1 MGLREPGGA
10 SIRTLWAAVA
20 IGGAIGGSP
29 RVARAYTIASAVS
42 SGCHEAITGNAL
54 RAVRQELAT
63 AGPLAADRNEQALI
77 DDIEFPVPADL
88 NDLAAVTLLIG
99 VRDNDL
105 KGRQSNDLT
114 ELAFVHGDPN
124 LQREHC
130 LRSTDEDEP
139 DGSARAIA
147 DCRTFILERIGE
159 ALAGLD
165 PSGAPDPANRTVLP
179 VYLALRHRVD
189 ASLPTYYVRIGQAI
203 HAIEDSFTHTY
214 RTADGMQITAVL
226 NWVDDANGTLV
237 PKTDGPPHASE
248 LDRCDDPDDLRRQ
261 RHALATEA
269 ATAILRATLEP
280 QGGGAKKMVDATAV
294 VDTYLGYAA
303 GCTFDN
309 DWCDAPE
316 RKYGN
321 SRIGCAVGGGG
332 AATPLA
338 ACAAVV
344 VGLLLVS
351 RRRRARRR
359 GRTGAVLGAAIL
371 LAALGGSRALGQSPP
386 GAEHPD
392 SPAAT
397 ENQTATP
404 APTDAPPIR
413 WGASLSGAASVNHGG
428 LAAAAGARARL
439 GKHWVL
445 GLDAEWNPWYALNGA
460 STIRAGA
467 FNGYGTAILRIP
479 LAYQRFD
486 LRTTFNLGT
495 SVLLIDLYG
504 APKWTTGLFVG
515 FRPLGIEWAITRR
528 LFLIFDPLGYAL
540 PVPQLGGVPFAF
552 PQYRA
557 TVGLELYGG

>member
-1 MGLREPGGA
+1 MGRRGSGA
-10 SIRTLWAAVA
+10 AFRTVCAGVAVA
-20 IGGAIGGSP
+20 GAVAGAP
-29 RVARAYTIASAVS
+29 RGARAYTIASAVS
-42 SGCHEAITGNAL
+42 SGCHEQITGDAL

-77 DDIEFPVPADL
+77 DDVEFPLPADL
-88 NDLAAVTLLIG
+88 KDLGAATLLIG
-99 VRDNDL
+99 ARDNDL
-105 KGRQSNDLT
+105 KGRASNDVT
-114 ELAFVHGDPN
+114 ELALVHGDPQ

-130 LRSTDEDEP
+130 LRSTDDDEP
-139 DGSARAIA
+139 DGSANAIA
-147 DCRTFILERIGE
+147 DCRAFILERIGE
-159 ALAGLD
+159 ALEGLD
-165 PSGAPDPANRTVLP
+165 ASGAPDPTNRTVLP

-203 HAIEDSFTHTY
+203 HALEDSFTHTY

-261 RHALATEA
+261 RHALATDA
-269 ATAILRATLEP
+269 ATAILRATLDP
-280 QGGGAKKMVDATAV
+280 QGGGEKKMNDATAV
-294 VDTYLGYAA
+294 VDTYLGYAP
-303 GCTFDN
+303 GCTFEN

-338 ACAAVV
+338 AGGAVV

-351 RRRRARRR
+351 GRRRRARRP
-359 GRTGAVLGAAIL
+359 GRTGSVLGAAG
-371 LAALGGSRALGQSPP
+371 LAVLVTASGAGRAFGQSAP
-386 GAEHPD
+386 
-392 SPAAT
+392 PAAT
-397 ENQTATP
+397 ENQAAVP
-404 APTDAPPIR
+404 APADAAPIR
-413 WGASLSGAASVNHGG
+413 WGASLTGAASVNYGG
-428 LAAAAGARARL
+428 LATAAGARARL
-439 GKHWVL
+439 GKHWIL
-445 GLDAEWNPWYALNGA
+445 GLDAEWNPWFAVNGA
-460 STIRAGA
+460 SSIRAGA
-467 FNGYGTAILRIP
+467 FNGYGTAILRVP
-479 LAYQRFD
+479 LAAERFD

-515 FRPLGIEWAITRR
+515 FRPLGIEWAISRR
-528 LFLIFDPLGYAL
+528 LFLICDPLGYAL
-540 PVPQLGGVPFAF
+540 PVPQLGGVPLAF